1 MMAREQRQA
10 IILDE
15 AHWRDAF
22 AHPETRPFLTLL
34 LDLPVELA
42 VSALP
47 IAASVFPLFPG
58 ATTPLAAGTAPSAF
72 VSWEREGTHAF
83 SSWSYA
89 PVARRV
95 VTGGGMGGVAIG
107 NYYHNILP
115 EIRRPYALL
124 WRDVRHLLLPAA
136 AGHLKRGHDF
146 GAAALDALDRIIAHQ
161 GFRDMLFMAEVQELL
176 SHGDRERLL
185 ALLPRS
191 RAVLTMVEYR
201 LVRGPHRSC
210 WEAYLPQEIT
220 KAGSPSSE
228 RYVGRSTP
236 SADAASAI

>member
-10 IILDE
+10 TLLDE
-15 AHWRDAF
+15 AYWRDAF

-34 LDLPVELA
+34 LDVPVELA

-47 IAASVFPLFPG
+47 VAASMFPLFPC

-83 SSWSYA
+83 SSWSCA

-95 VTGGGMGGVAIG
+95 MSGGGMGGVAIG

-124 WRDVRHLLLPAA
+124 WRDVRGLLLPAA
-136 AGHLKRGHDF
+136 TGALNR
-146 GAAALDALDRIIAHQ
+146 GAAFEDAALAGLDSIVAQQ
-161 GFRDMLFMAEVQELL
+161 GFRDMLFMAEVQEQLATSDRDTLL
-176 SHGDRERLL
+176 T
-185 ALLPRS
+185 LLPGS
-191 RAVLTMVEYR
+191 HAVLTSVTYR
-201 LVRGPHRSC
+201 LVRGPKRAC
-210 WEAYLPQEIT
+210 WEGYLP
-220 KAGSPSSE
+220 SE
-228 RYVGRSTP
+228 VVTR
-236 SADAASAI
+236 